1 MRLPER
7 IRAVVATAT
16 LLATLGCDNQSPPTT
31 SSLVLYCAAG
41 IRGPIGE
48 LTERFEAQVP
58 GCTVQV
64 QFGGS
69 GTMLAQLTL
78 RADGDLYVAADGVFM
93 QQAEDRDLID
103 EWVTM
108 ARLRPVL
115 AVPTGNPAG
124 IRSLDDIKR
133 DGVRFGIGDPVAT
146 AVGRLTK
153 QMLERDGQWIA
164 LEARISTTAGT
175 VNELATALA
184 IGSLDAGIIWTA
196 TANQNDRIDVVTQ
209 LGGDDDVMDVPI
221 AVLKASRSADLA
233 RKFIELAVS
242 QEGAAI
248 FRKHHFE
255 ATANPATTD
264 EASDG
269 DPAELVLFCGGSMRL
284 PIEELLPTFEKANNV
299 TIHRQYNGCG
309 ILIGQMKAGMKGDVY
324 YSCDQSFMDQAVGG
338 GYSRPEDGVLTL
350 MKLVIVVPRGNPKN
364 IRTLEDLARPGM
376 KVVLG
381 NEHHGAVGRTAY
393 RLLDRT
399 GLREKIENNVVK
411 TAPTADLLLMD
422 VAIGTVDAGIVWDVV
437 ARGSRRRIE
446 MIELPAEVSPP
457 ARQPISVMAETKHP
471 ALSAK
476 LVAYLRSETAR
487 AVFDKY
493 GFGRPAPAEVEPVGA
508 GR

>member
-58 GCTVQV
+58 GCTVQG

-164 LEARISTTAGT
+164 LEARISTRAGT
-175 VNELATALA
+175 VNALATALA
-184 IGSLDAGIIWTA
+184 NNIW
-196 TANQNDRIDVVTQ
+196 
-209 LGGDDDVMDVPI
+209 
-221 AVLKASRSADLA
+221 
-233 RKFIELAVS
+233 
-242 QEGAAI
+242 
-248 FRKHHFE
+248 
-255 ATANPATTD
+255 
-264 EASDG
+264 
-269 DPAELVLFCGGSMRL
+269 
-284 PIEELLPTFEKANNV
+284 
-299 TIHRQYNGCG
+299 
-309 ILIGQMKAGMKGDVY
+309 
-324 YSCDQSFMDQAVGG
+324 
-338 GYSRPEDGVLTL
+338 
-350 MKLVIVVPRGNPKN
+350 
-364 IRTLEDLARPGM
+364 
-376 KVVLG
+376 
-381 NEHHGAVGRTAY
+381 VGRST
-393 RLLDRT
+393 
-399 GLREKIENNVVK
+399 
-411 TAPTADLLLMD
+411 PCM
-422 VAIGTVDAGIVWDVV
+422 
-437 ARGSRRRIE
+437 
-446 MIELPAEVSPP
+446 
-457 ARQPISVMAETKHP
+457 
-471 ALSAK
+471 
-476 LVAYLRSETAR
+476 
-487 AVFDKY
+487 
-493 GFGRPAPAEVEPVGA
+493 
-508 GR
+508 